1 MKIKVVNS
9 MGFKDKLKQAAG
21 GALGNI
27 TNEVKDKAQG
37 AIDSAKDALES
48 GLEAVEDAFLNFDFL
63 KNMKEIAVGTG
74 AASVAHTVLSLG
86 SVNENY
92 DLYLNTLSKQLWIG
106 GKVGDHNYLERRVD
120 SWWKTMKG
128 RKYIFNPEETAKVK
142 DNSDTEVKLFFKA
155 DDGASVK
162 NKPIT
167 LIKEDGKWKVL
178 SLTA

>member
-1 MKIKVVNS
+1 MKNI
-9 MGFKDKLKQAAG
+9 AA
-21 GALGNI
+21 
-27 TNEVKDKAQG
+27 
-37 AIDSAKDALES
+37 
-48 GLEAVEDAFLNFDFL
+48 
-63 KNMKEIAVGTG
+63 GTG
-74 AASVAHTVLSLG
+74 AATVAHTVLSLG

-92 DLYLNTLSKQLWIG
+92 ELFLDTLSKQLWIG